1 MAGIAA
7 TMSLFVEEDL
17 KKSHSSV
24 HVPLS
29 VENLEEESKEDD
41 EPKDTLVRNTRLN
54 TIESEGSIYDESE
67 GSVVSGTVVKISG
80 ENVIANQGGDLKQG
94 LLGK

>member
-54 TIESEGSIYDESE
+54 TIESEGSIYDDSA
-67 GSVVSGTVVKISG
+67 SSD
-80 ENVIANQGGDLKQG
+80 NVISDQGGNLKKG
-94 LLGK
+94 LLSK